1 MADQA
6 GFDAPRRHR
15 GAPGSRKVLF
25 IHGFTGAPA
34 TLEPQIEAAAAAGYD
49 LYAPLLR
56 GHGTSLDDMVPT
68 RYEDYLD
75 DARRAMDDLAGG
87 ESPVMVVGI
96 SMGGTLAIDLGLSD
110 SRVERMVLINP
121 LVLPPAD
128 SYLTLLDQ
136 LLEAGV
142 EVAPAVGSDIADP
155 EIREASYDGS
165 PIRAARSLFLN
176 TARVAPRVGELK
188 MPILLF
194 SSLQDHVVPVES
206 GEYLTAQAASVKRVV
221 LERSYHVATLDYDK
235 ELITQEMLD
244 FLAS

>member
-6 GFDAPRRHR
+6 GFDAPRRRR
-15 GAPGSRKVLF
+15 GVPGSRKALF

-49 LYAPLLR
+49 LYVPLLR

-68 RYEDYLD
+68 RYEDYLE

-176 TARVAPRVGELK
+176 TARVAPRVGELQ

-235 ELITQEMLD
+235 DLITKEMLD

>member
-6 GFDAPRRHR
+6 GFDAPRRRR
-15 GAPGSRKVLF
+15 GVPGSRKVLF

-49 LYAPLLR
+49 LYVPLLR

-68 RYEDYLD
+68 RYEDYLE

-176 TARVAPRVGELK
+176 TARVAPRVGELQ

-206 GEYLTAQAASVKRVV
+206 GEYLTAQAASVYLNCV
-221 LERSYHVATLDYDK
+221 LVRHVSYARR
-235 ELITQEMLD
+235 
-244 FLAS
+244 

>member
-87 ESPVMVVGI
+87 ESSVMVVGI

-155 EIREASYDGS
+155 EVREASYDGS

-235 ELITQEMLD
+235 DLITKGMLD
-244 FLAS
+244 LLAS

>member
-1 MADQA
+1 MTDLA
-6 GFDAPRRHR
+6 GFDAPRRHT
-15 GAPGSRKVLF
+15 GGPDSRKVLF

-34 TLEPQIEAAAAAGYD
+34 TMDPQIEAAAAAGYD
-49 LYAPLLR
+49 VYAPLLR

-68 RYEDYLD
+68 RYEDYLE
-75 DARRAMDDLAGG
+75 DAQRALDELAGG
-87 ESPVMVVGI
+87 DAPVTVVGI
-96 SMGGTLAIDLGLSD
+96 SMGGTLAVDLGLSD
-110 SRVERMVLINP
+110 PRVERMVLINP
-121 LVLPPAD
+121 LVLPPAEG
-128 SYLTLLDQ
+128 YLALLDQ

-155 EIREASYDGS
+155 AIKEASYDGA

-176 TARVAPRVGELK
+176 TARVAPRVSELA

-194 SSLQDHVVPVES
+194 SSLQDHVVPAES
-206 GEYLTAQAASVKRVV
+206 GEYLAAEAGSVKRIL

-235 ELITQEMLD
+235 DLITREMLE

>member
-87 ESPVMVVGI
+87 ESSVMVVGI

-155 EIREASYDGS
+155 EVREASYDGS

-206 GEYLTAQAASVKRVV
+206 GEYLAAQAASVKRVV

-235 ELITQEMLD
+235 ELITQETLD